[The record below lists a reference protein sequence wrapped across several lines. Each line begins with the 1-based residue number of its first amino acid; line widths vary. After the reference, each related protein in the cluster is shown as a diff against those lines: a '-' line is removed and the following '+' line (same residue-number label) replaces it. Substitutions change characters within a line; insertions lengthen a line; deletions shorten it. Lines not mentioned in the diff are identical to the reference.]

1 MRSIIRGK
9 VYDTEKAT
17 LVCKIWEGAKG
28 DFRHFEAELYQTP
41 RSKQYFLAG
50 SGGQMTCFARRV
62 DQNSWSG
69 GSGII
74 PLSEEDALRYAEQYA
89 SSDVVEL
96 FFKVEEA

>member
-1 MRSIIRGK
+1 MKKIIDGFR
-9 VYDTEKAT
+9 YDTEKADK
-17 LVCKIWEGAKG
+17 VCDIWEANPRDFKHIDAALYRTKRSGRFFIAGKG
-28 DFRHFEAELYQTP
+28 GP
-41 RSKQYFLAG
+41 
-50 SGGQMTCFARRV
+50 MTMFARRV

-89 SSDVVEL
+89 STDVVEL